1 MSDSTQQSVIQYAQT
16 ADDVVVVRVVG
27 RGDHRL
33 SHALKTL
40 ADRFK
45 RPGYSPRF
53 LFDIRDCT
61 ALDST
66 FLGILAALALH
77 QKSCRPDRTVL
88 FNANPTTERQ
98 LTTLGLNYLLDIRAG
113 GANGALPSSVQFQNA
128 EIASTE
134 SRFQQIVHMIEAH
147 QTLVDISSGNEVLFR
162 QVLDSLQESA
172 QHEKDSASG

>member
-1 MSDSTQQSVIQYAQT
+1 MPDSTSQSLIQYAQLP
-16 ADDVVVVRVVG
+16 DDVVVVRVIG

-33 SHALKTL
+33 SLALKTL
-40 ADRFK
+40 GDQFK
-45 RPGYSPRF
+45 RPNYSPRF

-66 FLGILAALALH
+66 FMGILAALALH
-77 QKSCRPDRTVL
+77 QKSSRQERTVL
-88 FNANPTTERQ
+88 VNANPTTERQ

-113 GANGALPSSVQFQNA
+113 GANGILQTPVQFQNA
-128 EIASTE
+128 ETAATE

-162 QVLDSLQESA
+162 HVLDSLQESA
-172 QHEKDSASG
+172 EHEKSSNIG